1 MKTKLLVAAFLI
13 SAASFAQCAKCK
25 SFKEADVDPTR
36 VKSITMN
43 GMMSEVEFDGIPTDI
58 NKFVNLETLYLTD
71 FGMDVVPKEIGQL
84 KNLKSLSLAGNTLTE
99 LPEELYNLK
108 QVKEL
113 IISDNEFSNEAL
125 EDIQKKVKA
134 KMPNCK
140 LIID

>member
-25 SFKEADVDPTR
+25 SFKEAEVDPAR

-58 NKFVNLETLYLTD
+58 NKYVNLETLYLTD

-84 KNLKSLSLAGNTLTE
+84 KKLKSLSLAGNALTE
-99 LPEELYNLK
+99 LPEELFTLK
-108 QVKEL
+108 QLKEL
-113 IISDNEFSNEAL
+113 IISDNDFSDSYL
-125 EDIQKKVKA
+125 EEIQKQLKA
-134 KMPNCK
+134 KMPNTK